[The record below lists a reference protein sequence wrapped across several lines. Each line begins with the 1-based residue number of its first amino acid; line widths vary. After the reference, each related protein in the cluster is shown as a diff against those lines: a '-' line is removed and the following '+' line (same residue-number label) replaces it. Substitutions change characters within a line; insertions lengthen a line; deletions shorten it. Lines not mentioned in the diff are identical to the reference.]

1 MSVKGKTERKRSLT
15 HGSLTPRE
23 AEIYSH
29 LVGGL
34 DPQAIAIKLRL
45 NKSTVYTLC
54 GRIKTKLDAK
64 TLHDLEILAVRRG
77 GRPPH

>member
-1 MSVKGKTERKRSLT
+1 MKGVKGRTERKRSQLD
-15 HGSLTPRE
+15 GLTPRE

-45 NKSTVYTLC
+45 SNSTVYTLC
-54 GRIKTKLDAK
+54 GRIKTKLDAT